1 MLNPFRQH
9 LIDANESYFSHMRF
23 ALRQCGRLFTAACCL
38 MLHALLPFILTHTAS
53 YLIDKINHD
62 LEEKRSRKPQ

>member
-1 MLNPFRQH
+1 
-9 LIDANESYFSHMRF
+9 MRF

-62 LEEKRSRKPQ
+62 LEEKRSRKP